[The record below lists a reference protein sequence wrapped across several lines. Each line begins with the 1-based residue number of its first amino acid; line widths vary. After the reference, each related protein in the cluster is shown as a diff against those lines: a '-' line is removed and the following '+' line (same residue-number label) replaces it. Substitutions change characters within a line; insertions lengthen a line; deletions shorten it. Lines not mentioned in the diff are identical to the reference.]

1 MMLPNALRNSAV
13 SAMTLDK
20 PDKSHKLQQ
29 PNSAHTPMIKAQDEN
44 DSNTVDENNTQAA
57 SKLAHRIQMRTPRPA
72 TTVLGARETTYQAV
86 DRSSL
91 RTLRVGLASPISP
104 NT

>member
-29 PNSAHTPMIKAQDEN
+29 PNSAHTLPFPVEMVYVGDE
-44 DSNTVDENNTQAA
+44 SVMKFLTFQRLAR
-57 SKLAHRIQMRTPRPA
+57 KLF
-72 TTVLGARETTYQAV
+72 
-86 DRSSL
+86 
-91 RTLRVGLASPISP
+91 
-104 NT
+104 